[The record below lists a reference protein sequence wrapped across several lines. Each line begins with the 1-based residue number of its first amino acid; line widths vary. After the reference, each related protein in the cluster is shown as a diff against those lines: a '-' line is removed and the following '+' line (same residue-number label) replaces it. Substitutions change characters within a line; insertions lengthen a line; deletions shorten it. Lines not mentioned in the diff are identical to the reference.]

1 MLVAPER
8 LADAAYFIEQVSQ
21 GITVSQFE
29 SLWVRSDGRKIH
41 VSASGSP
48 ILNSAGEVL
57 ALSAIVRDIT
67 ERKDAEQARALLA
80 SIVESSDDAIHAV
93 SLDGTIL
100 SWNRGAE
107 ALFGYSSREA
117 IGKHAAMLARPG
129 RGEEVRRSLLLAGS
143 GRTLPAFDA
152 VLQGK
157 DAGAID
163 VSLSISPIR
172 DPAGSVVA
180 ASVIARDIRQRL
192 RTEAA
197 LHESEDRF
205 RIMADSCPSMIW
217 VTDAEGNSRFI
228 NRTYREFAGVEDA
241 DMEEGKWQLRM
252 HPDDAAQYLEA
263 FSGAVR
269 DHLPFRAEGRLRRA
283 DGEWRWLG
291 CYAQPRL
298 SPEGEFLGHVGMS
311 SDITERRQAEQAM
324 RDAQEFAQS
333 TIDALSSQVC
343 VLNEAGVIMA
353 VNRAW
358 REFAHTN
365 QRLQSGPNRRWFP
378 SDLFGEGVDY
388 LAVCDRAVGSDSAGA
403 AAFAAGIRAVLQGK
417 RERFSLE
424 YPCHSPN
431 VQRWF
436 IGRVRRFSVNGL
448 PRILVEHI
456 DVSELKRTEE
466 ALRETEERFRIMA
479 DGCPSVIWATGA
491 EGGIQFT
498 NRAFRELAGATHQ
511 QLEGD
516 KWERMLHP
524 DDAPEYLG
532 EFQRALEEH
541 APFRAEARV
550 RNAEGEWRWIAS
562 CAAPRFSPRGE
573 FLGHVGIG
581 TDITERK
588 RDEQAREFQHSF
600 LRAILDVSLDGI
612 IVVDEKFVV
621 QAPNQRYL
629 DLWGLPP
636 ANPPTNAAE
645 SEEFLLRHA
654 AAVKDPAAFLQ
665 RTRELNDNPERK
677 DSSEIE
683 LKDGRTLERYTAS
696 LRTERGM
703 HAGRV
708 WFFRDITE
716 RKQAEQALRSSEEK
730 FRELAENIR
739 QVFWIMPRSADKI
752 LYISPVYEQV
762 WGRTCE
768 SLYQDPLSWAE
779 AILPEDAEKAHAL
792 FARQMQGE
800 SVDSEYRI
808 RTPGG
813 EEKWI
818 RDRAFPIR
826 DETGKLVRIV
836 GIAEDISD
844 AKGYEEDLIHA
855 WEGAD
860 AANRSKSRFL
870 ANMSHEIRTPMNG
883 VLGMLQLLLITGLS
897 AEQQRYVSVAQ
908 DSGRALLTIINDILD
923 ISKIEARKMTLE
935 NLSFQL
941 QSTIEQ
947 AVQPLRVQAAAK
959 GLEFHTRVS
968 AQIPPLLRGD
978 AHRLRQVLTN
988 LAANAIKFTER
999 GQVTLEVT
1007 LEVTRTSP
1015 GRQPDG
1021 KAMVRFTIAD
1031 TGIGIRPDQ
1040 ATLLFAPFTQAD
1052 DSTTRKY
1059 GGTGLGLAIC
1069 KQLIEMMGGTI
1080 GVESAEGQGS
1090 IFWFTVAFEIAH
1102 AGQHAPVTA
1111 AALDGPKSILGTA
1124 RRKFAARI
1132 LVAEDNATNREVA
1145 LAQLHKL
1152 GYQADAVNNGAE
1164 AVQALEQGNY
1174 DLVLMDC
1181 QMPVM
1186 DGFEATRCIRAAH
1199 PGFPVIALTAD
1210 AMSGDRERC
1219 LSEGMSDY
1227 LAKPV
1232 DLEVLGEVVAR
1243 WLAQPK
1249 TTAPAEP
1256 KTTEQAE
1263 PQTTEQAEP
1272 VAEGGALLRRLMG
1285 DRQQASDVL
1294 RVFLSDVPSQLN
1306 NLRRRLEE
1314 ADAPGVRMQAH
1325 ALKGAAAAVS
1335 AEDLRAIALAMEH
1348 SSKADQLDH
1357 CRELLPQAVE
1367 EFKRFKSA
1375 LDATGSG

>member
-1 MLVAPER
+1 
-8 LADAAYFIEQVSQ
+8 
-21 GITVSQFE
+21 
-29 SLWVRSDGRKIH
+29 
-41 VSASGSP
+41 
-48 ILNSAGEVL
+48 
-57 ALSAIVRDIT
+57 
-67 ERKDAEQARALLA
+67 
-80 SIVESSDDAIHAV
+80 
-93 SLDGTIL
+93 
-100 SWNRGAE
+100 
-107 ALFGYSSREA
+107 
-117 IGKHAAMLARPG
+117 
-129 RGEEVRRSLLLAGS
+129 
-143 GRTLPAFDA
+143 
-152 VLQGK
+152 
-157 DAGAID
+157 
-163 VSLSISPIR
+163 
-172 DPAGSVVA
+172 
-180 ASVIARDIRQRL
+180 
-192 RTEAA
+192 
-197 LHESEDRF
+197 
-205 RIMADSCPSMIW
+205 
-217 VTDAEGNSRFI
+217 
-228 NRTYREFAGVEDA
+228 
-241 DMEEGKWQLRM
+241 
-252 HPDDAAQYLEA
+252 
-263 FSGAVR
+263 
-269 DHLPFRAEGRLRRA
+269 
-283 DGEWRWLG
+283 
-291 CYAQPRL
+291 
-298 SPEGEFLGHVGMS
+298 
-311 SDITERRQAEQAM
+311 
-324 RDAQEFAQS
+324 
-333 TIDALSSQVC
+333 

-365 QRLQSGPNRRWFP
+365 QSLQSGPDGLSLR
-378 SDLFGEGVDY
+378 SDARFGEGVDY
-388 LAVCDRAVGSDSAGA
+388 LAICDRAAGSGA
-403 AAFAAGIRAVLQGK
+403 AEAAGFATGIRAVLQSE
-417 RERFSLE
+417 REQFSLE
-424 YPCHSPN
+424 YACHSPN

-436 IGRVRRFSVNGL
+436 IGRVRRFSVNDL
-448 PRILVEHI
+448 PRILIEHI

-498 NRAFRELAGATHQ
+498 NRAFRELAGASHE

-532 EFQRALEEH
+532 KFQRAVEEH
-541 APFRAEARV
+541 APFRSEARA
-550 RNAEGEWRWIAS
+550 RNAEGEWRWIDS

-573 FLGHVGIG
+573 FQGHVGIG

-612 IVVDEKFVV
+612 IVVDDEFVV
-621 QAPNQRYL
+621 LTPNQRYL
-629 DLWGLPP
+629 DIWGLPP

-665 RTRELNDNPERK
+665 RTRELNENPERK
-677 DSSEIE
+677 DSCEIE

-696 LRTERGM
+696 LRTERGT
-703 HAGRV
+703 HGGRV

-730 FRELAENIR
+730 FRQLAENIR
-739 QVFWIMPRSADKI
+739 QVFWMMPPAADEI

-768 SLYQDPLSWAE
+768 SLYQDPMSWVK
-779 AILPEDAEKAHAL
+779 AIHPEDAQKAGAL

-826 DETGKLVRIV
+826 DEAGQLIRIV
-836 GIAEDISD
+836 GIAEDITE

-860 AANRSKSRFL
+860 AANRAKSRFL

-883 VLGMLQLLLITGLS
+883 VLGMLQLLHLTGLRD
-897 AEQQRYVSVAQ
+897 EQQRYVSVAE

-968 AQIPPLLRGD
+968 AEIPALLRGD

-1007 LEVTRTSP
+1007 VEVSLEAALQRQRD
-1015 GRQPDG
+1015 GR
-1021 KAMVRFTIAD
+1021 ATVRFAIAD

-1069 KQLIEMMGGTI
+1069 KQLVELMGGTI
-1080 GVESAEGQGS
+1080 GVESAEGRGS
-1090 IFWFTVAFEIAH
+1090 KFWFTAAFEIAA
-1102 AGQHAPVTA
+1102 AGQP
-1111 AALDGPKSILGTA
+1111 AALSAPALDRPNGAVKSTVGTA
-1124 RRKFAARI
+1124 RRKLAARI

-1145 LAQLHKL
+1145 LAQLRNL

-1164 AVQALEQGNY
+1164 AVRALEQGDY

-1181 QMPVM
+1181 EMPVM
-1186 DGFEATRCIRAAH
+1186 DGYEATRCIRAAH
-1199 PGFPVIALTAD
+1199 PGLPVIALTAD
-1210 AMSGDRERC
+1210 AMSGDRDRC

-1232 DLEVLGEVVAR
+1232 DLEVLGEAIAR
-1243 WLAQPK
+1243 WLAQPN
-1249 TTAPAEP
+1249 TQ
-1256 KTTEQAE
+1256 QAE
-1263 PQTTEQAEP
+1263 PETTAHAEP
-1272 VAEGGALLRRLMG
+1272 NAAKQTQPQVSGPAEAQGSERAKPVVECDALLGRLMG
-1285 DRQQASDVL
+1285 DRKLASDIL
-1294 RVFLSDVPSQLN
+1294 RVFFQDVPCQLN
-1306 NLRRRLEE
+1306 NLRQRLEE
-1314 ADAPGVRMQAH
+1314 ADAPGVRMHAH

-1335 AEDLRAIALAMEH
+1335 ANDLRAIAHAMEQ
-1348 SSKADQLDH
+1348 SSKAEQLDH
-1357 CRELLPQAVE
+1357 CSELLPRAVE
-1367 EFKRFKSA
+1367 EFRRFKSA
-1375 LDATGSG
+1375 LESAEWV